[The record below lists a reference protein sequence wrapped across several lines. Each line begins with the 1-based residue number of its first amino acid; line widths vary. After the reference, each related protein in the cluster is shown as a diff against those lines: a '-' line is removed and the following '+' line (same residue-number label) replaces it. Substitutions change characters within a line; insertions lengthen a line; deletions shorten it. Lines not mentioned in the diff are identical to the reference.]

1 MVHSCRQ
8 VCDFCYLFRKQEL
21 VSFTSVCLRAGE
33 RRGDAVT
40 LIVERRIG
48 GRALVVALAGAGE
61 WAAKAT
67 KAFVAADLER
77 ENRKEVTI
85 ERGLID

>member
-1 MVHSCRQ
+1 VVHIVLRASLWAGYVRA
-8 VCDFCYLFRKQEL
+8 L
-21 VSFTSVCLRAGE
+21 SRAGE

-61 WAAKAT
+61 WAAEAT

-77 ENRKEVTI
+77 EDREKVTI
-85 ERGLID
+85 